1 MRSAPANDRQEE
13 YAVAGTTIFLGG
25 LHFGRHIAELPFCGT
40 FIGVI
45 SQPHSVSPCSYL
57 PSIGSPRSCQVR
69 HRVDCGSGGTGRTR
83 TGNHGLTRRS
93 LYLLSYCSI
102 YAQRNFTG
110 HPAEP
115 GELLLRAAAYH
126 TRKERLHPANARR
139 VVDPAGLEPA
149 AMRLLPHILPTELRI
164 RMARPGGRVDIGL
177 LCN

>member
-1 MRSAPANDRQEE
+1 MEDWVP
-13 YAVAGTTIFLGG
+13 
-25 LHFGRHIAELPFCGT
+25 GRIRTRMPRVME
-40 FIGVI
+40 
-45 SQPHSVSPCSYL
+45 
-57 PSIGSPRSCQVR
+57 SPRFCHLNYR
-69 HRVDCGSGGTGRTR
+69 H
-83 TGNHGLTRRS
+83 
-93 LYLLSYCSI
+93 I
-102 YAQRNFTG
+102 YAQRNSTG
-110 HPAEP
+110 HPAGP